1 MNKQNLQSIKSK
13 LNQPKIQS
21 LVYVFY
27 FTILLLSFHY
37 IYKFWAGN
45 LNFYPFAK
53 QVDNLFIHASLLLFN
68 QSIWVL
74 KDVLQIDIIIEGQTI
89 FVNNLQAYVDVS
101 PGCTSLKQW
110 MHWLFIMLLFPGPW
124 KHKLWYIPLGLVF
137 IQFIN
142 VFRVVGLA
150 LLIIPWPQHFHF
162 FHDYI
167 FKTIFYFG
175 IFMMW
180 VLWVEYFT
188 IPNNKMKSSKILLKH

>member
-1 MNKQNLQSIKSK
+1 MKNQNWTFIKTTLNNPKLQS
-13 LNQPKIQS
+13 L
-21 LVYVFY
+21 LYVFY
-27 FTILLLSFHY
+27 FAALLLSFHY

-45 LNFYPFAK
+45 LSFYPFAS
-53 QVDNLFIHASLLLFN
+53 QVDNLFTQASLLLFN
-68 QSIWVL
+68 QSVWVL
-74 KDVLQIDIIIEGQTI
+74 QSVFHIEITTEAQTI
-89 FVNNLQAYVDVS
+89 FVNNHSAYVEVS

-124 KHKLWYIPLGLVF
+124 KQKLWYIPLGLII

-150 LLIIPWPQHFHF
+150 LLMIPWPQQFHF

-180 VLWVEYFT
+180 VVWVEYFVL
-188 IPNNKMKSSKILLKH
+188 PRKKKVDS

>member
-1 MNKQNLQSIKSK
+1 MNNQNWNSIKRK
-13 LNQPKIQS
+13 LNHPKIQP

-27 FTILLLSFHY
+27 FAVLLLSFHF

-45 LNFYPFAK
+45 LNFYPFAQ
-53 QVDNLFIHASLLLFN
+53 QVDNLFAQASSLLFN

-74 KDVLQIDIIIEGQTI
+74 QHIFQIEIITEGQTI
-89 FVNNLQAYVDVS
+89 FVNNHQAYVDVS

-110 MHWLFIMLLFPGPW
+110 MHWLFIMLIFPGPW
-124 KHKLWYIPLGLVF
+124 KHKLWYIPLGLII

-150 LLIIPWPQHFHF
+150 LMIIPWPQHFHF

-180 VLWVEYFT
+180 VVWVEYFT
-188 IPNNKMKSSKILLKH
+188 IPNNKKKFRKGL